1 MKAVSKLE
9 FEGIEAEC
17 KYSGTVYRIPRSE
30 YKIVGLRRYA
40 FICPHCGVIHTI
52 PGRKITHVKEY
63 KIHKQNYFNKK
74 MSERVK

>member
-63 KIHKQNYFNKK
+63 KKLNNKECEFK
-74 MSERVK
+74 KRKES